1 MTQADIQCTRRVS
14 TEGPKR
20 AACISSDEGQWR
32 DRVSM
37 HSGNNILIGGG
48 DQFTLA
54 RIRGFQRVLSNSHSG
69 EECLERLISV
79 EGRVLTL
86 SLVNSLVVDRYCNDH
101 ASV

>member
-1 MTQADIQCTRRVS
+1 
-14 TEGPKR
+14 
-20 AACISSDEGQWR
+20 
-32 DRVSM
+32 M

-86 SLVNSLVVDRYCNDH
+86 SLVN
-101 ASV
+101 